1 MLRIYDTLD
10 GRKKDFVPVREGKVG
25 MYFCGMTVQAE
36 PHVGHMRVAV
46 VSDIFRRYLRYK
58 GYDVTLVMNFTD
70 IDDKIIEKADAEGVD
85 YQVIAKRNTEKFM
98 EFLRFL
104 GAEKADHYPR
114 ASQHIPE
121 IIGLVKTLIERG
133 YGYESGGDVY
143 FEVKKFPG
151 YGKLSKKNLDDL
163 LAGASER
170 VDLDDR
176 KRNPEDFCLW
186 KAAKEGEPAWESPW
200 GMGRPGWHIE
210 CSAMS
215 TRYLGD
221 HFDIHG
227 GGTELIFPH
236 HENEIAQHEAATG
249 QSYVNHWVH
258 HGLVNLVGEKMSK
271 STGHFKTMEEIS
283 RKFPADVVRFY
294 LLSTHYRSE
303 IEFSEERLQEAG
315 VAIERFENL
324 FRTLAR
330 IVGPESGV
338 GEESGAS
345 GPGSAESVGAGSG
358 GAGEEAAAGAASAA
372 VSELRDR
379 FMEAMDDDLNT
390 AQAIGHLFELVR
402 IINSEVEA
410 GADEA
415 TLKADR
421 AVLRELSDILGIL
434 QHIAADEES
443 VPAEIEKLMAERA
456 EARSEKNWARADEIR
471 AEIERAGYVVEDT
484 PSGPVARKGK

>member
-1 MLRIYDTLD
+1 VRTISVAAREDPRMLRIYDTLD
-10 GRKKDFVPVREGKVG
+10 GGKKDFVPVREGKVG

-46 VSDIFRRYLRYK
+46 VSDIFRRYLRHK
-58 GYDVTLVMNFTD
+58 GYDVTLVINFTD
-70 IDDKIIEKADAEGVD
+70 IDDKIIEKAEAEGVD
-85 YQVIAKRNTEKFM
+85 YQVIAKRNTDKFM

-104 GAEKADHYPR
+104 GAEGADYYPR
-114 ASQHIPE
+114 ATAHIPE
-121 IIGLVKTLIERG
+121 IIDLVKRLVEKG
-133 YGYESGGDVY
+133 YAYESAGDVY
-143 FEVKKFPG
+143 FEVKKFPS

-163 LAGASER
+163 IAGASER
-170 VDLDDR
+170 VDLDDK
-176 KRNPEDFCLW
+176 KRSPEDFCLW

-215 TRYLGD
+215 TKYLGE

-249 QSYVNHWVH
+249 QPYVNHWVH

-271 STGHFKTMEEIS
+271 STGHFRTMEEIS
-283 RKFPADVVRFY
+283 KKFPADVVRFY

-303 IEFSEERLQEAG
+303 IEFSEERLNEAG

-330 IVGPESGV
+330 AVGPE
-338 GEESGAS
+338 GEGD
-345 GPGSAESVGAGSG
+345 
-358 GAGEEAAAGAASAA
+358 ASAA
-372 VSELRDR
+372 PSPAVSGIRDR
-379 FMEAMDDDLNT
+379 FLGAMDDDLNT

-402 IINSEVEA
+402 VINSEVEG
-410 GADEA
+410 GAPAD
-415 TLKADR
+415 TLRANR

-434 QHIAADEES
+434 QHISGDEEA
-443 VPAEIEKLMAERA
+443 VPDDVSEMVEQRTQARA
-456 EARSEKNWARADEIR
+456 DRDWARADELR
-471 AEIERAGYVVEDT
+471 AEIERAGYAVEDT
-484 PSGPVARKGK
+484 PEGPVVRKARG

>member
-10 GRKKDFVPVREGKVG
+10 GRKKEFVPVTQGKVG

-46 VSDIFRRYLRYK
+46 VSDIFRRYLRHK

-70 IDDKIIEKADAEGVD
+70 IDDKIIEKAEAEGVD
-85 YQVIAKRNTEKFM
+85 YQVIAKRNTDKFM

-114 ASQHIPE
+114 ATQHIPE
-121 IIGLVKTLIERG
+121 IINLVKTLIERG
-133 YGYESGGDVY
+133 YAYESGGDVY
-143 FEVKKFPG
+143 FEVKKFSG

-163 LAGASER
+163 VAGASER
-170 VDLDDR
+170 VDLDDK

-215 TRYLGD
+215 TRYLGE

-249 QSYVNHWVH
+249 EAYVNHWVH

-283 RKFPADVVRFY
+283 RRFPADVVRFY

-330 IVGPESGV
+330 TIGPESAGQDADG
-338 GEESGAS
+338 GE
-345 GPGSAESVGAGSG
+345 PGEG
-358 GAGEEAAAGAASAA
+358 GRAPTGTPSEA
-372 VSELRDR
+372 VSGLRDR
-379 FMEAMDDDLNT
+379 FLEAMDDDLNT

-402 IINSEVEA
+402 VINSEVES
-410 GADEA
+410 GADES
-415 TLKADR
+415 TLRADR
-421 AVLRELSDILGIL
+421 TVLRELSDILGIL
-434 QHIAADEES
+434 QHISDTEEA
-443 VPAEIEKLMAERA
+443 VPAEIEGLMSERA
-456 EARSEKNWARADEIR
+456 KARAEKNWVRADEIR
-471 AEIERAGYVVEDT
+471 AEIERAGYAVEDT
-484 PSGPVARKGK
+484 PAGPVARKVK